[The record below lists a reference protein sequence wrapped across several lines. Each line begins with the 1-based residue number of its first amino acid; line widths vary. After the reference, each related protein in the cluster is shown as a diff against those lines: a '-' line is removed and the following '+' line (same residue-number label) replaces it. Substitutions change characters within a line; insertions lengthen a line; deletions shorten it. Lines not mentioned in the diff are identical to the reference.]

1 MPAPHGCPERT
12 ACLDRPILL
21 PRHRISPG
29 IYPHGAGHGDRLHA
43 RIFAWL
49 EGWYNPHRRHSS
61 LGYRS
66 TRELEG
72 THERNLSVIRE
83 MSAK

>member
-1 MPAPHGCPERT
+1 MTGEYAVLDHETFRT
-12 ACLDRPILL
+12 RAQV
-21 PRHRISPG
+21 
-29 IYPHGAGHGDRLHA
+29 HA
-43 RIFAWL
+43 RIVAWL

-61 LGYRS
+61 LDYRS
-66 TRELEG
+66 PRELEG